1 MVVTANIALVRKNV
15 AGAKKSAKVIGFV
28 PTMGALHAGHLA
40 LVARARRDCQ
50 FVVASIFVNPAQ
62 FGPHEDLARYP
73 RRLNIDK
80 KLLKAAGVD
89 LLFCP
94 GVTAM
99 YPRDFSTY
107 VEELRLSAGLCG
119 AKRPDHFK
127 GVCTVVAKL
136 FNIVLPDIA
145 YFGQK
150 DYQQV
155 KVIERMARD
164 LNFNVL
170 IKTVPTVRESDGLAK
185 SSRNVY
191 LNFSERNQALILN
204 RVMLY
209 AGSRIEAG
217 ETSVQKIITQMTKI
231 IKTVGARVD
240 YIAICDCRNLSPIK
254 KIKGTVVVLLAVFIG
269 KTRLIDNMIFKAR

>member
-1 MVVTANIALVRKNV
+1 MVRKNV